1 MIQLIVFNLFLVMC
15 IQLLKLCVKINYVF
29 DFLDNEEKEKYY
41 KYIKNK
47 YKILNNVDDNIFKKI
62 FIYPSFI
69 IYLLVYKE
77 YELNNQKELE
87 TLANELVDERNEEII
102 EKDLQLLYSIQLK
115 IVLNIKTLD
124 AYNKVYTSHNNN

>member
-15 IQLLKLCVKINYVF
+15 IQLLKLCIKINYVF

-41 KYIKNK
+41 KYVKNK

-69 IYLLVYKE
+69 IYLLDFG
-77 YELNNQKELE
+77 LNSGIISLSMGLIPFLFKIIIN
-87 TLANELVDERNEEII
+87 VSIIIRN
-102 EKDLQLLYSIQLK
+102 
-115 IVLNIKTLD
+115 
-124 AYNKVYTSHNNN
+124 

>member
-15 IQLLKLCVKINYVF
+15 IQLLKLCIKINYVF

-41 KYIKNK
+41 NYVKNK
-47 YKILNNVDDNIFKKI
+47 YKILNNVDDNILKKI

-69 IYLLVYKE
+69 IYLLFYKE

-87 TLANELVDERNEEII
+87 TLANELVDEINEEII

>member
-41 KYIKNK
+41 DYIKKK

>member
-15 IQLLKLCVKINYVF
+15 IQLLKLCIKINYVF

-102 EKDLQLLYSIQLK
+102 EKDLQLLMKNSYKDLK
-115 IVLNIKTLD
+115 VN
-124 AYNKVYTSHNNN
+124 